1 VSLTVDDLANI
12 APRPNSRTWSL
23 AKRRGLEDLVAGERH
38 GRGAAV
44 ELEDLVAGERHGRG
58 AAAEQL
64 EDVVAGERRGRG
76 AAVSPGHRHARRPF
90 KSTQITIYYKCQLT

>member
-1 VSLTVDDLANI
+1 MDLASLTVDELANI

-23 AKRRGLEDLVAGERH
+23 AKRRG
-38 GRGAAV
+38 
-44 ELEDLVAGERHGRG
+44 LEDLVAGERHGRG

-90 KSTQITIYYKCQLT
+90 KSTQITIYYKCQFT